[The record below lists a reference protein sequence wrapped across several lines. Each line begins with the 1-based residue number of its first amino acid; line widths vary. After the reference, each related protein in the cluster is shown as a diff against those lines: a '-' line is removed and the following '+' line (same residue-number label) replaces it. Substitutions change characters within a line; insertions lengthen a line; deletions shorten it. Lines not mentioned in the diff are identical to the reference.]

1 MKEVKKV
8 CITYAYLISFLGF
21 KWGDYIML
29 IILKLFQ
36 KEIEVNK
43 NKRRKRFY
51 GILCEV
57 SRYVRFSNDRM
68 DLDKTLNS
76 ELCLEVEQSSWW
88 IQSLPN
94 LNLQGK

>member
-1 MKEVKKV
+1 
-8 CITYAYLISFLGF
+8 
-21 KWGDYIML
+21 ML

-57 SRYVRFSNDRM
+57 SRYVRFSNDRI
-68 DLDKTLNS
+68 LTKL
-76 ELCLEVEQSSWW
+76 
-88 IQSLPN
+88 
-94 LNLQGK
+94 